1 MQATSKANLAIC
13 RKQSPHAPFGH
24 RRLRTGITIAAL
36 AGSLPH
42 KQEAMVRAWALIH
55 SDELAAVWELAEIE
69 GETFKI
75 DPLR

>member
-1 MQATSKANLAIC
+1 
-13 RKQSPHAPFGH
+13 
-24 RRLRTGITIAAL
+24 
-36 AGSLPH
+36 
-42 KQEAMVRAWALIH
+42 MVRAWALIH